1 MLTKG
6 PASFLKHASDVALFY
21 GFKPMQDIERALE
34 NRTNLPA
41 GRRKR
46 IPLYSFPS
54 AAQVAAAHAAAR
66 PGEPVLGFYATPAP
80 MYTPAAYPA
89 REVGEFGL
97 QVLGTHESVG
107 EVVVI
112 KTVAMIA
119 NEWGLKVTRVRL
131 NALGDRDSQ
140 HRFERELSIHAR
152 KHAGRFESDC
162 KDAAM
167 KDPFAMYRCT
177 KQACHD
183 IASEA
188 PRAVHFLSEKSRAHF
203 RTVLEHVEQL
213 GLAYELD
220 DMLVGDERAPHLAFA
235 LDFEDVDATLVGAF
249 GGRFDEYLRRE
260 THRKDSAGVGAS
272 LFFRKKGVTTSACQ
286 PSSRSYKPKVYF
298 AQLGLKAKLQGLT
311 VVDMLRAARV
321 PVLQS
326 FDTAHLGTQLASA
339 RELGVSHLLIMGQR
353 EALDGTLIVRSMQN
367 SAQTTLQLSEIPRF
381 LKTLR

>member
-1 MLTKG
+1 MKG
-6 PASFLKHASDVALFY
+6 PASFLKHASEVAQFY
-21 GFKPMQDIERALE
+21 GFKPMQDIERMVLDKQ
-34 NRTNLPA
+34 NVPA

-46 IPLYSFPS
+46 VPLYTFPS

-80 MYTPAAYPA
+80 THTPYHYPA

-97 QVLGTHESVG
+97 QVLGTQESVG

-119 NEWGLKVTRVRL
+119 SEWGLKVTRVRL

-140 HRFERELSIHAR
+140 HRFERELALHAR
-152 KHAGRFESDC
+152 KHAGRLEATC
-162 KDAAM
+162 KDEALR
-167 KDPFAMYRCT
+167 DPFALYRCT
-177 KQACHD
+177 KQACID
-183 IASEA
+183 VAGEA
-188 PRAVHFLSEKSRAHF
+188 PRPLHFLSEKSRSHF
-203 RTVLEHVEQL
+203 RTVLEQVEQL
-213 GLAYELD
+213 GLTYELD
-220 DMLVGDERAPHLAFA
+220 DMLVGDERTPHLSFA
-235 LDFEDVDATLVGAF
+235 LDFDGEDGTLVGAF
-249 GGRFDEYLRRE
+249 GGRFDEYLKRE
-260 THRKDSAGVGAS
+260 TRRKDSAGVGAS
-272 LFFRKKGVTTSACQ
+272 LFFRKKGVTASACQ
-286 PSSRSYKPKVYF
+286 SSSKSYKPKVYF
-298 AQLGLKAKLQGLT
+298 AQLGLRAKLQGLT

-326 FDTAHLGTQLASA
+326 FDTAHLGNQLATA

-367 SAQTTLQLSEIPRF
+367 SAQTTLALSDIPRF

>member
-1 MLTKG
+1 MKG
-6 PASFLKHASDVALFY
+6 PASFLKHASEVAQFY

-34 NRTNLPA
+34 ERQNVPV

-46 IPLYSFPS
+46 VPLYTFPS
-54 AAQVAAAHAAAR
+54 AAQVAASHAAAR

-80 MYTPAAYPA
+80 THTPAYYPA

-119 NEWGLKVTRVRL
+119 SEWGLKVTRVRL

-140 HRFERELSIHAR
+140 HRFERELALHAR
-152 KHAGRFESDC
+152 KHASRLEATC
-162 KDAAM
+162 KDEAM
-167 KDPFAMYRCT
+167 KDPFTMYRCT
-177 KQACHD
+177 KQSCID
-183 IASEA
+183 VASEA
-188 PRAVHFLSEKSRAHF
+188 PRPVHFLSEKSRSHF

-213 GLAYELD
+213 GLNYELD

-235 LDFEDVDATLVGAF
+235 LDFEGADSTVVGVF

-260 THRKDSAGVGAS
+260 TRRKDSAGVGAS
-272 LFFRKKGVTTSACQ
+272 LFFRKKGVTASACQ
-286 PSSRSYKPKVYF
+286 PSNRAYKPKVYF
-298 AQLGLKAKLQGLT
+298 AQLGLRAKLQGLT

-321 PVLQS
+321 PVRQS
-326 FDTAHLGTQLASA
+326 FDTSHLGNQLAVA

-367 SAQTTLQLSEIPRF
+367 SAQTTIALSEIPRF